1 MCTGCAIR
9 ELILRHSHLKIQN
22 EPHITLESIQE
33 CMWITQPLCGL
44 CWCFVVAQMHLEDGL
59 MCVSFTQNHVNTE
72 LSAQIDEFRAKY
84 PNVG

>member
-1 MCTGCAIR
+1 M
-9 ELILRHSHLKIQN
+9 SHTLLLKAFKN
-22 EPHITLESIQE
+22 V
-33 CMWITQPLCGL
+33 CGL
-44 CWCFVVAQMHLEDGL
+44 LNHCVGYVGASWLHRCLEDGL